1 MQVATGISILH
12 GIALGKIR
20 IFKHP
25 EYIIDEKLVDDP
37 IPELGRFEQARCKV
51 QEQQQVLYDR
61 AVAAAGEESAAIFQ
75 FHADMLDDDDLL
87 DACKTIM
94 VEQHHTAEY
103 AAKQGFE
110 NVAQMFK
117 EMEDPYFQ
125 ARSADVIDVGNA
137 VIEALLGLDTDSLQG
152 TEPSILVAEDLAP
165 SETVKL
171 DKSLLLGM
179 ITREGSSN
187 SHTAILARS
196 MNLPTLIQCKDISDD
211 WDGKFAI
218 LDGYNSCVYIDP
230 TQDLIDSLTR
240 KHNEDLKKEALLQEL
255 KGKTNTT
262 IDGKTIK
269 VYANIGG
276 PSDIGSVQANDAEG
290 VGLFRSEFVYLNS
303 KEDPSE
309 EMQFQA
315 YKRVL
320 ETLAPKLVV
329 IRTCDI
335 GADKTIDYMNLD
347 KETNPALG
355 FRAIRICLTRKDFF
369 KRQLRALLR
378 ASVYGNL
385 AIMFPMIIS
394 LREVREAKEILA
406 ECRREL
412 ANEGQKVAD
421 NIQIGIMVETP
432 AAVLCADE
440 LAEEVDFFSLG
451 TNDLTQYTCAIDR
464 QNAKLEPFSD
474 THHPAVLRE
483 IKMTIDAG
491 HRHGCWVGICGEL
504 GADLSLTETFLRMGV
519 DELSVNAKS
528 VLPLRKA
535 IRSIDLSKPASTAG
549 KAE

>member
-1 MQVATGISILH
+1 MQVATGTSILN
-12 GIALGKIR
+12 GIAIGKIR
-20 IFKHP
+20 YYKTP
-25 EYIIDEKLVDDP
+25 EYKINESLTDDP
-37 IPELGRFEQARCKV
+37 IPELNRFEKARVKV
-51 QEQQQVLYDR
+51 QEQQQVLYER
-61 AVAAAGEESAAIFQ
+61 AVKSAGEDSAAIFQ

-87 DACKTIM
+87 DAVKTII
-94 VEQHHTAEY
+94 VEQKHTAEY
-103 AAKQGFE
+103 AARQGFA

-117 EMEDPYFQ
+117 DMDDPYFQ
-125 ARSADVIDVGNA
+125 ARSADVLDVGNA
-137 VIEALLGLDTDSLQG
+137 VVESLLGIDTDSLQG

-196 MNLPTLIQCKDISDD
+196 MNIPALIQCKDAAED

-218 LDGYNSCVYIDP
+218 LDGYNSCVYIEP
-230 TQDLIDSLTR
+230 TQDLIDSLTA

-255 KGKTNTT
+255 RGKTNTT
-262 IDGKTIK
+262 IDGRTIK

-276 PSDIGSVQANDAEG
+276 PSDVGSVQANDAEG

-303 KEDPSE
+303 PTDPTE
-309 EMQFQA
+309 EEQFQA

-347 KETNPALG
+347 KEANPALG
-355 FRAIRICLTRKDFF
+355 YRAIRICLTRKDFF

-378 ASVYGNL
+378 ASAYGNL
-385 AIMFPMIIS
+385 GIMFPMIIS
-394 LREVREAKEILA
+394 VREVRECKEVLA

-412 ANEGQKVAD
+412 ANEGVKVAD

-432 AAVLCADE
+432 AAALCADD
-440 LAEEVDFFSLG
+440 LAKEVDFFSLG

-474 THHPAVLRE
+474 THHPAVLKE
-483 IKMTIDAG
+483 IQMTIDAA
-491 HRHGCWVGICGEL
+491 HRNGIWAGICGEL
-504 GADLSLTETFLRMGV
+504 GADLTLTETFLRMGV

-528 VLPLRKA
+528 VLPLRKK
-535 IRSIDLSKPASTAG
+535 IRSIDLSKPET
-549 KAE
+549 KE